1 MEEEKLD
8 AAEEVRSQQ
17 ELAIGRHVC
26 CLVLTLDVICHEL
39 RNPLNGIYHNADI
52 VLESVNNIREE
63 MIKFREE
70 LARSHNTPDLAV
82 ITYLPKDSRAIAHLF
97 DFLESELTQD
107 LESLESLNLCAKHQ
121 KRIADDV
128 LQMSKL
134 SMNLVSLTR
143 TSFDP
148 LVETGNVIR
157 MFEREAVV
165 KGITFKFTLGPRYH
179 DLEIGWVSADPIRF
193 AQVLINFI
201 SNAVRFTEKAHRRE
215 IEVTLDALEREPQ
228 LSDILMGSSSAVS
241 QFEEGLTPEEI
252 NRRVFL
258 IASVADS
265 GVGLT
270 PEERS
275 NLFQKFSQASP
286 RTHIEYGGSGLG
298 LFISKALVEVQG
310 GRIALESEKDRGTKL
325 TFYIQA
331 IQVATPPISKAADT
345 TRSRTPLAL
354 TPKIKRTPSSNP
366 VLDQTRLIRVLIV
379 EDNLVLGFCSLL
391 MLLDQSKGP
400 YKTTRNGWIPY
411 CCRKSWR

>member
-1 MEEEKLD
+1 
-8 AAEEVRSQQ
+8 
-17 ELAIGRHVC
+17 VC
-26 CLVLTLDVICHEL
+26 CVLLTVDVICHEL

-52 VLESVNNIREE
+52 LLESVSNIREE
-63 MIKFREE
+63 IIKFRDD
-70 LARSHNTPDLAV
+70 LVLSHNTKDLAA
-82 ITYLPKDSRAIAHLF
+82 ITYRPKDSLAIAHLI
-97 DFLESELTQD
+97 DFLESELMQD

-148 LVETGNVIR
+148 VVETGNVIR

-165 KGITFKFTLGPRYH
+165 KGIAFKFTLGPRYH

-193 AQVLINFI
+193 AQVLINFV

-215 IEVTLDALEREPQ
+215 IEVTLDALEHEPQ
-228 LSDILMGSSSAVS
+228 LSNALMGSNDAVPR
-241 QFEEGLTPEEI
+241 FEEDLTPEEVS
-252 NRRVFL
+252 NRVFL
-258 IASVADS
+258 IASVTDS

-270 PEERS
+270 PEEIS

-310 GRIALESEKDRGTKL
+310 GRIALESEKGRGTTL
-325 TFYIQA
+325 AFYIQA
-331 IQVATPPISKAADT
+331 IQIATPPASKEADT
-345 TRSRTPLAL
+345 TKSISPRAL
-354 TPKIKRTPSSNP
+354 TPKIKRTPSSTP
-366 VLDQTRLIRVLIV
+366 VLGHNRPINVLVV
-379 EDNLVLGFCSLL
+379 EDNLVFAFLLFANHTRSIKRSLRDNSKWRDSIP
-391 MLLDQSKGP
+391 LLQIMEM
-400 YKTTRNGWIPY
+400 NV
-411 CCRKSWR
+411 